1 MVHQPHHVIS
11 GQTTDILIKAT
22 KAEHTRTTLRDII
35 AKHSGRSAGE
45 VIGVLERDTYMT
57 AAEAV
62 TFGLADEVI
71 THIGELGVPT
81 KVPSGDGGGG
91 GEKASN
97 GGEG

>member
-45 VIGVLERDTYMT
+45 VIGVLERDT
-57 AAEAV
+57 
-62 TFGLADEVI
+62 
-71 THIGELGVPT
+71 
-81 KVPSGDGGGG
+81 
-91 GEKASN
+91 
-97 GGEG
+97 